1 MKYENTYREPNFT
14 FHDVS
19 INTET
24 DPDGFMSIPDFTFH
38 DVSIN
43 TCESRR
49 AL

>member
-1 MKYENTYREPNFT
+1 MGLITTQKGFT

-43 TCESRR
+43 TV
-49 AL
+49 